1 MRQLDKVELFVCS
14 EDATHQIGFA
24 DKVEVWTEG
33 GSSHLILRGVNGVD
47 KDAVLQAENECLRR
61 DVEFYKKLWQARGG
75 ATTPVEQRPEV
86 NERGPIKARQNRM
99 TEYTADDFANAK
111 FAEHPNPEDVDARY
125 AARMNTDP
133 AYPWLLDG
141 VPGNTDEAMSRTGW
155 VPVPTKPTITESDY
169 RSLTR
174 YGNAHYQG
182 GFNDALTE
190 FGIAV
195 IPDPPPTDEE
205 LLAGIIR
212 NIDDWQSI
220 TSPELLAKYL
230 NTAGVTPPREDNA

>member
-1 MRQLDKVELFVCS
+1 MKQLESVELFVCS

-75 ATTPVEQRPEV
+75 ATAPVEHRPEAD
-86 NERGPIKARQNRM
+86 ERGPTKARQNRM

-111 FAEHPNPEDVDARY
+111 FAEHPDVGV
-125 AARMNTDP
+125 AARTAP
-133 AYPWLLDG
+133 HSRLPWESRSSRYS
-141 VPGNTDEAMSRTGW
+141 DEEMASEGW
-155 VPVPTKPTITESDY
+155 VPAPTKPAITES
-169 RSLTR
+169 RLR
-174 YGNAHYQG
+174 E
-182 GFNDALTE
+182 LTE
-190 FGIAV
+190 IDRTHGLSVRGVLQAYGVEV
-195 IPDPPPTDEE
+195 IPNPEPTDEE

-230 NTAGVTPPREDNA
+230 NTAGVTPPREDDA